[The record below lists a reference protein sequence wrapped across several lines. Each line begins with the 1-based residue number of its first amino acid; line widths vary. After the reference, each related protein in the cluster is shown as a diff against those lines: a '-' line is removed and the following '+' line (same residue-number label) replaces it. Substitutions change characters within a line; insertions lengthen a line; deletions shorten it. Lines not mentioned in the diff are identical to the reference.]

1 MKIRSP
7 WLIKLVSFAAA
18 FAVRLVVGSLRY
30 RYRPLGPNVDPN
42 QPHFQGRYIY
52 AFWHENMLLP
62 AYHYGRPDINV
73 LISQH
78 ADGELIAQ
86 TCKHLRFR
94 VVRGSTM
101 KEGRTRGGVEAIRQ
115 MLRLASQGRHL
126 AVTPDGPR
134 GPRRQVQIGLIYLA
148 ALTGLKIV
156 PIGFGWQN
164 AWRMRSWDRFAVP
177 VPFSGA
183 VCVTTAPIQVP
194 NTTDREELEGYR
206 RLVQE
211 ALDLATE
218 TAERHFEPG
227 STTEREHRKAA

>member
-7 WLIKLVSFAAA
+7 WLIKLVSFLAA
-18 FAVRLVVGSLRY
+18 FAVRLLVGSLRY

-42 QPHFQGRYIY
+42 QPQFQGRYVY

-62 AYHYGRPDINV
+62 AYHYGRRDINV

-78 ADGELIAQ
+78 ADGEMIAQ
-86 TCKHLRFR
+86 TCKHLGFR

-115 MLRLASQGRHL
+115 MRRLAAQGRHL

-148 ALTGLKIV
+148 ALTGLPIV
-156 PIGFGWQN
+156 PIGFAWQK

-183 VCVTTAPIQVP
+183 MCVTTEPIRVP
-194 NTTDREELEGYR
+194 NTTDREELEHYR
-206 RLVQE
+206 RRVQE
-211 ALDLATE
+211 AMDLATAA
-218 TAERHFEPG
+218 AERYFAPAPPAA
-227 STTEREHRKAA
+227 RELRRAA